1 MELQPEFIDNK
12 KKSLCDGIKRIRK
25 KETPFARNYRT
36 FGRFSINV
44 MLLTNENIVLI
55 KYPKSQGN
63 VLGFKRKLV
72 SNELKDLLLDMC
84 NNGILNTQL
93 LKYVENTDEIE
104 YLELLLKKCMLTTQI
119 DYKRHINSIDDFVE
133 KFTTL
138 KQKIIIT
145 DDDAETSLKINTQL
159 ISKLKPLISLL
170 SNPTINKIS
179 VEDAEFL
186 NSCLEQLL

>member
-25 KETPFARNYRT
+25 KEKPFERNYRT
-36 FGRFSINV
+36 FGRFSLNV
-44 MLLTNENIVLI
+44 SLLTNENIVLI

-63 VLGFKRKLV
+63 VAGFPRKIV
-72 SNELKDLLLDMC
+72 SDELCSLLLDMV

-93 LKYVENTDEIE
+93 LKYVENKDEIE
-104 YLELLLKKCMLTTQI
+104 YLEILLKKCMLTTQL

-145 DDDAETSLKINTQL
+145 DDDDDDDETSAKNTLIN
-159 ISKLKPLISLL
+159 KLKPIISLL
-170 SNPTINKIS
+170 SNQAVQKIS
-179 VEDAEFL
+179 GEDADFL
-186 NSCLEQLL
+186 NECLEEL